1 MIKDTRWHCCV
12 NSVWPHH
19 SRLRSVATDMIKSIN
34 TWQQNFADML
44 LITYKNCKKFV
55 KIIKYLCLNLNSKLS
70 HSLTCSASM
79 KDLVPERAMVPRL
92 LTRSAFVIPTPVSIM
107 VRVLS
112 SLLGMRVIS
121 SSFSTSRTEGSVKLW
136 YLILSR
142 ACNEKKWKK

>member
-1 MIKDTRWHCCV
+1 MCGLIIQGHW
-12 NSVWPHH
+12 
-19 SRLRSVATDMIKSIN
+19 IKSIN
-34 TWQQNFADML
+34 TWQQNFAGML
-44 LITYKNCKKFV
+44 PITYKNCKKFV
-55 KIIKYLCLNLNSKLS
+55 KIIKYLRLNLNSNLS
-70 HSLTCSASM
+70 HFLTCSASM

-92 LTRSAFVIPTPVSIM
+92 LTRSAFVIPTPVSII

-142 ACNEKKWKK
+142 ACNEKKNGKSREKEMG